1 MLTLTKRLI
10 YNKNKLS
17 VTFNFGGDKLINVN
31 SNIEKIRLSK
41 GITRKF
47 VAEKCNKTQQWYW
60 KVEKGLIIPD
70 ANNLQL
76 IAKALQV
83 DVKIFF
89 EEKLND
95 TLNKESA

>member
-1 MLTLTKRLI
+1 M
-10 YNKNKLS
+10 
-17 VTFNFGGDKLINVN
+17 VNVN
-31 SNIEKIRLSK
+31 ENIERVRLSK

-47 VAEKCNKTQQWYW
+47 VAKKCNKTQQWYW

-76 IAKALQV
+76 IAKALDV

-89 EEKLND
+89 EEKLNE
-95 TLNKESA
+95 TLNKQLA